1 VVRLIRSKGVG
12 VYFVTQSPGDLPD
25 PVLAQLANRVQH
37 ALRAFTPQEQ
47 KAVKTAAQTFRSDN
61 SFSVQQ
67 AISEMGVGEALISTL
82 MANGAPSFVK
92 RAMVKPP
99 ISRIGAAS
107 REEILDVVD
116 KSPQSGKYDTTVD
129 RESAFEILAKRA
141 AAAASSAAEKKPPT
155 SRKHSASRTSGRHRQ
170 GIGETFLKSIARSLG
185 SRAGGAL
192 VRGILGSLFKGR

>member
-1 VVRLIRSKGVG
+1 
-12 VYFVTQSPGDLPD
+12 
-25 PVLAQLANRVQH
+25 
-37 ALRAFTPQEQ
+37 
-47 KAVKTAAQTFRSDN
+47 
-61 SFSVQQ
+61 
-67 AISEMGVGEALISTL
+67 MGVGEALISTL

-141 AAAASSAAEKKPPT
+141 AAAATSAAEKKPPT